1 MMFLDIFGTRGIP
14 STRDEGDFYCP
25 VCHGPCGYEHKRVR
39 KFFTLYFFPVIPLG
53 AVGEYVECQECRGTF
68 PSEVLELS
76 PQAAVDEYEAVFEMA
91 VRRLL
96 VEMALADQF
105 LTFGEFER
113 VSRLYQKLTGQPIE
127 KEAVAREIRRAELDD
142 RNVTEFLEDV
152 AFQLNEEGKER
163 VLEAALAVAA
173 ADGLIRDEEREM
185 VQALGEALEMT
196 PSQVRDV
203 LGSASTPR

>member
-1 MMFLDIFGTRGIP
+1 MFLSVFGTRGIP
-14 STRDEGDFYCP
+14 STTDDGEFHCP
-25 VCHGPCGYEHKRVR
+25 VCHGPCGYEHKQVR

-76 PQAAVDEYEAVFEMA
+76 PQAAAEEFEAVFELA

-105 LTFGEFER
+105 VTFAEFER
-113 VSRLYQKLTGQPIE
+113 VSRLYRKLTGRTIE
-127 KEAVAREIRRAELDD
+127 EETVAHEIKRAEVDD
-142 RNVTEFLEDV
+142 RDVTEYLEDV

-163 VLEAALAVAA
+163 VLKAAFAVAA
-173 ADGLIRDEEREM
+173 ADGLFREEEREM

-196 PSQVRDV
+196 PTDVRGV
-203 LGSASTPR
+203 LGSAFTPH